1 MGRAISQTIFNAWC
15 KHMENYLVCFKK
27 ERLLL
32 MKQLAQAEGE
42 YLLSKNYKY
51 AGASNELT

>member
-51 AGASNELT
+51 AGASTE